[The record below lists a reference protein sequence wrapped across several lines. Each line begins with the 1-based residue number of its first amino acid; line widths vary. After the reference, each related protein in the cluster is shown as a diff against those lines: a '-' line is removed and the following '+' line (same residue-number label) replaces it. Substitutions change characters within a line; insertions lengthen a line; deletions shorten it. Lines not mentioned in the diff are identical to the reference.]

1 MPPLAVLD
9 NMEPAGGAGV
19 LVGVFQRIAKR
30 FFPHYGTGVYLW
42 PSPALAGTG
51 ISPRTADTLP
61 PIQRAIGLVSGDL
74 GRLPLEAQ
82 RQTAGGWEADAGS
95 VAALLADPNIYQSG
109 YEWRRG
115 MVRDLMIH
123 GNAASLIRRTRAGD
137 PVELVPL
144 MPDSFQLH
152 YRPDAETHYTHGEMG
167 TLDPADVIHFRM
179 PGSNPLWGESPIVR
193 SRATLDLLAEQEQTG
208 RAHFATG
215 GVGKIKLET
224 SEGLSEVAVNNL
236 RQAVSD
242 SHTSAGAIATPMV
255 LQGGM
260 KAETLGGT
268 LSQSEWTEARNFS
281 IRQVGMI
288 YGIPPQ
294 LLFAAETQ
302 VHENTYTQIRAYVD
316 GGLAHYAALMEGEM
330 ARKLLAPG
338 MRMRFDMRHLLRGS
352 LDQVV
357 AAARQ
362 AIDAGVMTQNE
373 ARELL
378 GLPKHDDPTADALVF
393 SKNYSA
399 GGMTEDEAETETDED

>member
-1 MPPLAVLD
+1 MRA
-9 NMEPAGGAGV
+9 AGGLG
-19 LVGVFQRIAKR
+19 LGLGIIQQIARR

-42 PSPALAGTG
+42 PSPTLASTG

-61 PIQRAIGLVSGDL
+61 PIQRAVGLVSGDL
-74 GRLPLEAQ
+74 ARLPLDAQ
-82 RQTAGGWEADAGS
+82 GRTADGWENASSHGIYD
-95 VAALLADPNIYQSG
+95 LLVYPNQYQCG
-109 YEWRRG
+109 YEWMRG

-123 GNAASLIRRTRAGD
+123 GNAASVIRRTRAGD

-152 YRPDAETHYTHGEMG
+152 YRPDAETHYTHAEMG
-167 TLDPADVIHFRM
+167 TLAPEDVLHFRM

-193 SRATLDLLAEQEQTG
+193 SRATLDLMAEQEQTG

-215 GVGKIKLET
+215 GIGKIKLET

-236 RQAVSD
+236 KQAVSD
-242 SHTSAGAIATPMV
+242 GHTSAGAIATPMV

-281 IRQVGMI
+281 VRQVGMI

-316 GGLAHYAALMEGEM
+316 GGLAHYAALIEGEI

-378 GLPKHDDPTADALVF
+378 GLPKHQDPTADALVF

-399 GGMTEDEAETETDED
+399 GGMTDGETGGDDAED